1 MTSKFA
7 NNFQFNKCGVVHY
20 LEVNREGQPVQGQV
34 PLTYQ
39 VYAGDGNE
47 TLAYDGSNVLVLD
60 TDLSGGALTIDFSA
74 MNNWFGRSVQ
84 FIANTA
90 LLNDCTLDFG
100 AGTIYEPP
108 FVGSSN
114 TKVFDAA
121 QTPVTTQLHF
131 INPTTAV
138 MTNNPITDPSNIA
151 AGPDNSVLTSFGG
164 AVFWNVPNK
173 INFIKYGT
181 VFTAQNLN
189 AAMGFPIALSFSTNP
204 FANTSASTVGL
215 VTGIS
220 QPSATQFTIGTTGA
234 YNVDITGYI
243 DPASAGLGNS
253 IVTLSLEVGGI
264 EKTDYCI
271 VCNGNYSFSGRFPSF
286 AGVAGQNIRIIARRV
301 VGVAALNTFAAGLPA
316 PSFASSIFISSA
328 S

>member
-1 MTSKFA
+1 MTSTFA
-7 NNFQFNKCGVVHY
+7 KNFVSSKLSKKHY
-20 LEVNREGQPVQGQV
+20 LETNTQGQPLQGQV

-90 LLNDCTLDFG
+90 LLNDCILDFG

-108 FVGSSN
+108 FAGSSN
-114 TKVFDAA
+114 TKVFDAT

-138 MTNNPITDPSNIA
+138 MTVNPTTSPASIA
-151 AGPDNSVLTSFGG
+151 AGPDGTVLTSGG
-164 AVFWNVPNK
+164 GTVFWNTPNK
-173 INFIKYGT
+173 IDFVKYGT
-181 VFTAQNLN
+181 VFTAQNIN
-189 AAMGFPIALSFSTNP
+189 AAAGPTALSFSTNP
-204 FANTSASTVGL
+204 FTNTNKSTTGL

-220 QPSATQFTIGTTGA
+220 QPSATQFTIGSTEA
-234 YNVDITGYI
+234 YNIDITGYI

-253 IVTLSLEVGGI
+253 VVTLSVEVGGI
-264 EKTDYCI
+264 ERTDSCI
-271 VCNGNYSFSGRFPSF
+271 VCGPGYSFTGRITTGAA
-286 AGVAGQNIRIIARRV
+286 AGNNIRILARRIAG
-301 VGVAALNTFAAGLPA
+301 VGALTTFAGGLPA
-316 PSFASSIFISSA
+316 PSFASSILISTA
-328 S
+328 N

>member
-151 AGPDNSVLTSFGG
+151 AGADNSVLTSFGG

-181 VFTAQNLN
+181 VFTAQDLN
-189 AAMGFPIALSFSTNP
+189 AAAGPTALSFSTNP

-234 YNVDITGYI
+234 YNIDITGYVHYTP
-243 DPASAGLGNS
+243 DVGGNP
-253 IVTLSLEVGGI
+253 IVTLSLEVAGT

-271 VCNGNYSFSGRFPSF
+271 VCSDNYSFSGRFPAVF
-286 AGVAGQNIRIIARRV
+286 ITAGQNIRVLARRV
-301 VGVAALNTFAAGLPA
+301 FRDKALTTFAAGLPA
-316 PSFASSIFISSA
+316 PSFASSILISSA

>member
-7 NNFQFNKCGVVHY
+7 NNFQFNKYGVVYY

-39 VYAGDGNE
+39 VYTGDGNE

-60 TDLSGGALTIDFSA
+60 TDLSGGPLTIDFSA

-90 LLNDCTLDFG
+90 LLNDCTFDFG
-100 AGTIYEPP
+100 TGVIYQPP
-108 FVGSSN
+108 FAGSSN
-114 TKVFDAA
+114 TKVFDAT
-121 QTPVTTQLHF
+121 QTPLTTQLYF
-131 INPTTAV
+131 IDTTTAV

-173 INFIKYGT
+173 IDFIKYGT

-189 AAMGFPIALSFSTNP
+189 AAAGPTALSFSTNP

-220 QPSATQFTIGTTGA
+220 QPSATQFTIGANGA

-286 AGVAGQNIRIIARRV
+286 AGAAGQNIRILARRV
-301 VGVAALNTFAAGLPA
+301 VGDKALTTFAAGLPA
-316 PSFASSIFISSA
+316 PSFASSILISSA

>member
-7 NNFQFNKCGVVHY
+7 NNFQFNKYGVVYY

-151 AGPDNSVLTSFGG
+151 AGADNSVLTSFGG

-181 VFTAQNLN
+181 VFTAQDLN
-189 AAMGFPIALSFSTNP
+189 AAAGPTALSFSTNP

-234 YNVDITGYI
+234 YNIDITGYVHYTP
-243 DPASAGLGNS
+243 DGGGNP
-253 IVTLSLEVGGI
+253 IVTLSLEVAGT

-271 VCNGNYSFSGRFPSF
+271 VCSDNYSFSGRFPAVF
-286 AGVAGQNIRIIARRV
+286 ITAGQNIRVLARRV
-301 VGVAALNTFAAGLPA
+301 VRDKALTTFAAGLPA
-316 PSFASSIFISSA
+316 PSFASSILISSA

>member
-7 NNFQFNKCGVVHY
+7 NNFQFNKYGVVYY

-151 AGPDNSVLTSFGG
+151 AGADNSVLTSFGG

-181 VFTAQNLN
+181 VFTAQDLN
-189 AAMGFPIALSFSTNP
+189 AAAGPTALSFSTNP

-234 YNVDITGYI
+234 YNIDITGYVHYTP
-243 DPASAGLGNS
+243 DGGGNP
-253 IVTLSLEVGGI
+253 IVTLSLEVAGT

-271 VCNGNYSFSGRFPSF
+271 VCSDNYSFSGRFPAVF
-286 AGVAGQNIRIIARRV
+286 ITAGQNIRVLARRV
-301 VGVAALNTFAAGLPA
+301 VRDKALTTFAAGLPA